1 MNFISIHKMKLTRNI
16 SPNKEVLI
24 QRWQRQ
30 LIDRTHINFQEF
42 LHLLRQH
49 VCMNSQISFLLFRFL
64 FNIYET
70 WSFLLFFF
78 SQLLLETFFCL
89 FDRDSSGLL
98 SESEWIG
105 SVYKL
110 TEYVIH
116 DILIYFV
123 STNIW
128 LYTFLLTGYP
138 IAQNMF
144 EHSNHLYVLLDIYRM
159 DMIRFQ

>member
-1 MNFISIHKMKLTRNI
+1 MNFRSIHKMKLTRNI

-70 WSFLLFFF
+70 WSFLFFF
-78 SQLLLETFFCL
+78 FLSYYWRRSFACSIVIQAGYSLNLN
-89 FDRDSSGLL
+89 GL
-98 SESEWIG
+98 
-105 SVYKL
+105 
-110 TEYVIH
+110 
-116 DILIYFV
+116 D
-123 STNIW
+123 
-128 LYTFLLTGYP
+128 LYTNWPSMLYMIFSFILSQQTFDYILFYWQD
-138 IAQNMF
+138 IQS
-144 EHSNHLYVLLDIYRM
+144 HKICSNTRTIYTC
-159 DMIRFQ
+159 F